1 MRIKSMAIN
10 AAAIKVIL
18 HTLVIHDYHIPCANG
33 ANCCTCCAL
42 FCCCFSRSVSASNL
56 QKFNLATGSR
66 EQNMLKHAQ
75 PQPEQGCSRRLGHAH
90 LELHVGAC
98 FVVPQLLLL
107 LLHSLLFL
115 GVHFCLPR
123 FV

>member
-1 MRIKSMAIN
+1 MAIN

-18 HTLVIHDYHIPCANG
+18 HTVVSTTTTYPVPTELIVAQ
-33 ANCCTCCAL
+33 AAL
-42 FCCCFSRSVSASNL
+42 CSLSCSVSASNL
-56 QKFNLATGSR
+56 QKFNHATGSR

-75 PQPEQGCSRRLGHAH
+75 PQPQQGCRRRLGHAH